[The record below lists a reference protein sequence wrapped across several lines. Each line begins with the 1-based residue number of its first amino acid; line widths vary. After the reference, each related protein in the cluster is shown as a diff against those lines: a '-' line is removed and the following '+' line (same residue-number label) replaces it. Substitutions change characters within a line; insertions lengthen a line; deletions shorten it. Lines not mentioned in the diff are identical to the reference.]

1 MSNQDAIKAKIAK
14 WLAEGETLSN
24 IQNLLKEDGCSITF
38 MELRILAA
46 ELESVDWTRQDP
58 PAPAA
63 EEPETAP
70 AESAAPAEN
79 APAKTTVEVNRV
91 VRPGALAEG
100 TVLFASGASA
110 TWVVDQFQRLGLE
123 KVTGEPTEQD
133 IREFQE
139 ELQRAFGR

>member
-1 MSNQDAIKAKIAK
+1 MSNQDAINAKIAQY
-14 WLAEGETLSN
+14 LAQGETLSN
-24 IQNLLKEDGCSITF
+24 IQNLLKEEGCSITF

-58 PAPAA
+58 PAPAPEETPA
-63 EEPETAP
+63 EDAP
-70 AESAAPAEN
+70 AETPAADAPAR
-79 APAKTTVEVNRV
+79 TTVEVNRV

-100 TVLFASGASA
+100 TVQFASGASA